1 MIKNYIKIAFRNIR
15 KQSFYAVLNITGL
28 AVGISCCIL
37 ILTYVADELSYD
49 SFQPEVEQTY
59 RVALDRKF
67 PDNQFVYARSPMP
80 LGVTLVRDL
89 PVVTNFTRVF
99 NNFGSLTFQ
108 LEDQYFDERNVLA
121 VDSTFFDFFHADFVS
136 GDKQTAL
143 DQPNS
148 LIITEAMATK
158 YFGGQ
163 DALGKQLT
171 VQNIGE
177 MMVRGVVKNPPSNS
191 HMHYDFLFSLNTMPG
206 LYRNDFWGSYQTYNY
221 LRLES
226 GTDPAMVEQRIE
238 GIVQSYMEPQVQ
250 SFLGID
256 WQEYEAAGNDHR
268 YFLQPMKDIHL
279 HSNFQ
284 WELEPNGNA
293 TIVYLFAAIS
303 GFILLLACINFI
315 NLTTAR
321 AANRAREVGMRKV
334 LGAVRKQLVGQFLT
348 EAVFVCLL
356 ASALAVFLASM
367 LMPLFN
373 EMSGKQIDIVSL
385 MNWRSIGGLVLFSV
399 LLGVASGLYPA
410 FFLSAFKPISVL
422 KGKVSGGAKSSFLRN
437 GLVIFQFGVSIVLII
452 GTLVIYQQI
461 QYLNDKPLGFD
472 KDQLVVVERADLLG
486 EQIETFKNILLENP
500 RIESVAGAATIPGRQ
515 VNGGTFMDVTGN
527 ASERYLMPSI
537 RGDYDLINTM
547 GLNVVDGRAFDNAIV
562 TDSTAI
568 IVNESAVKT
577 FGWNDPIGKQ
587 LQPING
593 PIYTV
598 VGVVEDFHFESLHQ
612 NIGPLALFA
621 SDLGANPT
629 GLMVL
634 KVSTSG
640 LSNTLASIESSWD
653 EFVQQRA
660 VQLSFVD
667 QEFGELYEAEERSG
681 QLFSAFAVLA
691 IIIACLGAVGL
702 AAFLAAQRRKEIGV
716 RKVLGATTFGLVGLL
731 SKEFV
736 KLILVANL
744 LAWPLAY
751 YLMQQWLNTF
761 AYAVGLNL
769 LVFVMAL
776 LGSVLI
782 ALLTVSFHSVKA
794 AVTNPAEI
802 LHYE

>member
-99 NNFGSLTFQ
+99 NNFGTLTFQ

-121 VDSTFFDFFHADFVS
+121 VDSTFFDFFHADFVE

-226 GTDPAMVEQRIE
+226 GTDPAMIEQRIE
-238 GIVQSYMEPQVQ
+238 EIVQSYMEPQVQ

-356 ASALAVFLASM
+356 ASAVAVFLASM

-385 MNWRSIGGLVLFSV
+385 MNWQSIGGLVLFSV

-653 EFVQQRA
+653 DFVQQRA

-731 SKEFV
+731 SKEFI

-794 AVTNPAEI
+794 AITNPAEI

>member
-1 MIKNYIKIAFRNIR
+1 MIKSYLKIALRNIR
-15 KQSFYAVLNITGL
+15 KQRFYAVLNIVGL
-28 AVGISCCIL
+28 AVGISCCLL

-49 SFQPEVEQTY
+49 TFQPYVDQTY

-67 PDNQFVYARSPMP
+67 PDNQFTYARSPMP
-80 LGVTLVRDL
+80 LGSTLENDL
-89 PVVTNFTRVF
+89 PSVESFARVF
-99 NNFGSLTFQ
+99 NNFGTLTFQ

-121 VDSTFFDFFHADFVS
+121 VDSTFFDFFHAEFID

-148 LIITEAMATK
+148 LVITEAMATK
-158 YFGGQ
+158 YFGNQ

-171 VQNIGE
+171 IQNIGE
-177 MMVRGVVKNPPSNS
+177 MLVKGIVKNPPSNS
-191 HMHYDFLFSLNTMPG
+191 HLHYDFVFSLSSMPG

-221 LRLES
+221 IRLEEN
-226 GTDPAMVEQRIE
+226 AAIEAVEQRIE
-238 GIVQSYMEPQVQ
+238 EVVKTYMAPQVQ

-268 YFLQPMKDIHL
+268 YFLQPMKNIHL
-279 HSNFQ
+279 QSNLQ
-284 WELEPNGNA
+284 WELEPNGNQ

-303 GFILLLACINFI
+303 FFILLLACINFI

-334 LGAVRKQLVGQFLT
+334 LGALRKQLVGQFLA
-348 EAVFVCLL
+348 EAIIVCLL
-356 ASALAVFLASM
+356 STTVAILLTSF
-367 LMPLFN
+367 LMPFFN
-373 EMSGKQIDIVSL
+373 DISGKQIDIMAL
-385 MNWRSIGGLVLFSV
+385 INWQTIGGLVLFSC
-399 LLGVASGLYPA
+399 LLGVVSGLYPA
-410 FFLSAFKPISVL
+410 FFLSAFKPVAVL

-437 GLVIFQFGVSIVLII
+437 GLVVFQFSVSIILVI

-461 QYLNDKPLGFD
+461 KYLNDKPLGFD
-472 KDQLVVVERADLLG
+472 KDQLVVVERSDLL
-486 EQIETFKNILLENP
+486 ENQIETFKNALLDNP
-500 RIESVAGAATIPGRQ
+500 QVEAVSGAATIPGRQ

-537 RGDYDLINTM
+537 RGDYDLIETM
-547 GLNVVDGRAFDNAIV
+547 GLHVVEGRAFNSQIV

-577 FGWNDPIGKQ
+577 FGWSNPIGKQ
-587 LQPING
+587 LRPING
-593 PIYTV
+593 AVFTV
-598 VGVVEDFHFESLHQ
+598 IGVVEDFHFESLHQ

-621 SDLGANPT
+621 SDLAAQPT
-629 GLMVL
+629 GLMLV
-634 KVSTSG
+634 KVSTSD
-640 LSNTLASIESSWD
+640 LSNTLASIESTWN
-653 EFVQQRA
+653 EFVQERS

-667 QEFGELYEAEERSG
+667 QEFGALYEAEEQSG

-691 IIIACLGAVGL
+691 IVIACLGAFGL
-702 AAFLAAQRRKEIGV
+702 AAFLATERRKEIGV

-751 YLMQQWLNTF
+751 YLVQQWLNTF
-761 AYAVGLNL
+761 AYAININL
-769 LVFVMAL
+769 LIFSLAL
-776 LGSVLI
+776 IGSVFI
-782 ALLTVSFHSVKA
+782 ALITVSFHSIKA
-794 AVTNPAEI
+794 AITNPAEI

>member
-99 NNFGSLTFQ
+99 NNFGTLTFQ

-121 VDSTFFDFFHADFVS
+121 VDSTFFDFFHADFVG

-148 LIITEAMATK
+148 LIITEAMAIK

-177 MMVRGVVKNPPSNS
+177 MMVRGVVKNPPANS

-356 ASALAVFLASM
+356 ASAVAVFLASM

-373 EMSGKQIDIVSL
+373 EMSGKQIDIMSL
-385 MNWRSIGGLVLFSV
+385 MNWQSISGLVLFSV